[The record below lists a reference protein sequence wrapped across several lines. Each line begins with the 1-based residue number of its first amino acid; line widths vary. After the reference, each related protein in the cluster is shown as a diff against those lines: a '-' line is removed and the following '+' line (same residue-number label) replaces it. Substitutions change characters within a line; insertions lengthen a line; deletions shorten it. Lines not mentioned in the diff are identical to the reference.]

1 MANSEFKNALGTL
14 EYLINDVGLI
24 NFIES
29 SIAGEAALERAIVL
43 KRMKDFGDFAHAKEW
58 LEAVTKYNVFWNGF

>member
-1 MANSEFKNALGTL
+1 M
-14 EYLINDVGLI
+14 GLI
-24 NFIES
+24 NFIEP
-29 SIAGEAALERAIVL
+29 SIAGEAALERAIVF